1 MKYDTRK
8 QRRYMLW
15 CGHPIER
22 VREICRT
29 KQTSINILNS
39 INCDGRERKT
49 EMDRKYL
56 MSLQDAIENEIRKI
70 QEKHIRK
77 LFYEAKDLVSAA
89 YLLELG
95 NDFRKNFLKIVSIG
109 AVLESKFYTPESELR
124 NKEEYNMLLI
134 DEVIGLCDSY
144 VDDEEIII
152 RRKKNGKTN
161 W

>member
-8 QRRYMLW
+8 QRKYLLW
-15 CGHPIER
+15 GGHPLER
-22 VREICRT
+22 VREVCRN
-29 KQTSINILNS
+29 KQSVINRVSYNFS
-39 INCDGRERKT
+39 KKEKD

-56 MSLQDAIENEIRKI
+56 MSLQDSIESELRKI
-70 QEKHIRK
+70 EEKHIRA
-77 LFYEAKDLVSAA
+77 LFEDAKNLVSAA

-95 NDFRKNFLKIVSIG
+95 NDFRKNFLKIISIG
-109 AVLESKFYTPESELR
+109 AVLESKFYVPESEIR

-134 DEVIGLCDSY
+134 DEVIGLADSY
-144 VDDEEIII
+144 ADDEEIMI

>member
-1 MKYDTRK
+1 MRYDTRK

-15 CGHPIER
+15 GGHPLER
-22 VREICRT
+22 VREVCKM
-29 KQTSINILNS
+29 KQSVINRVDFNFS
-39 INCDGRERKT
+39 KKEKD

-56 MSLQDAIENEIRKI
+56 MSLQDSIEKEIRKI
-70 QEKHIRK
+70 EEKDIRK
-77 LFYEAKDLVSAA
+77 LFEDAKNLVSAA

-109 AVLESKFYTPESELR
+109 SVLEDKFYTADSELR
-124 NKEEYNMLLI
+124 NNEKYDMLLI
-134 DEVIGLCDSY
+134 DETIGLADSY

>member
-15 CGHPIER
+15 GGHPLER
-22 VREICRT
+22 VREVCKN
-29 KQTSINILNS
+29 KQSVINRVGFNFS
-39 INCDGRERKT
+39 KKEKD

-56 MSLQDAIENEIRKI
+56 MSLQDSIEKEIRKI
-70 QEKHIRK
+70 EEKHIRA
-77 LFYEAKDLVSAA
+77 LFEDAKNLVSAA

-109 AVLESKFYTPESELR
+109 AVLESKFYTPESEIR
-124 NKEEYNMLLI
+124 NIERYNMLLI

-144 VDDEEIII
+144 IDDEEITI
-152 RRKKNGKTN
+152 RRKKHAKVN

>member
-15 CGHPIER
+15 GGHPLER
-22 VREICRT
+22 VREVCKI
-29 KQTSINILNS
+29 KQSVINRVGFNFS
-39 INCDGRERKT
+39 KKEKD

-56 MSLQDAIENEIRKI
+56 MSLQDSIEKELRKI
-70 QEKHIRK
+70 EEKHIRV
-77 LFYEAKDLVSAA
+77 LFEDAKNLVSAA

-109 AVLESKFYTPESELR
+109 AVLESKFYTPESEIR
-124 NKEEYNMLLI
+124 NIERYNMLLI

-144 VDDEEIII
+144 IDDEEITI
-152 RRKKNGKTN
+152 RRKKHAKTN

>member
-15 CGHPIER
+15 GGHPLER
-22 VREICRT
+22 VREVCKN
-29 KQTSINILNS
+29 KQSVINRVGYNFS
-39 INCDGRERKT
+39 KKEKD

-56 MSLQDAIENEIRKI
+56 MSLQDSIEKELHKI
-70 QEKHIRK
+70 EEKHIRV
-77 LFYEAKDLVSAA
+77 LFEDAKNLVSAA

-109 AVLESKFYTPESELR
+109 AVLESKFYTPESEIR
-124 NKEEYNMLLI
+124 NIERYNMLLI

-144 VDDEEIII
+144 IDDEEITI
-152 RRKKNGKTN
+152 RRKKHAKTN

>member
-15 CGHPIER
+15 GGHPLER
-22 VREICRT
+22 VREVCKN
-29 KQTSINILNS
+29 KQSVINRVKFNFS
-39 INCDGRERKT
+39 KKEKDD
-49 EMDRKYL
+49 MDRKYL
-56 MSLQDAIENEIRKI
+56 MSLQDSIEKEIRKI
-70 QEKHIRK
+70 EEKDIRK
-77 LFYEAKDLVSAA
+77 LFEDAKNLVSAA

-95 NDFRKNFLKIVSIG
+95 NDFRKNFLKIVSLGSI
-109 AVLESKFYTPESELR
+109 LEDKFYAANPELR
-124 NKEEYNMLLI
+124 NNEKYNMLLI
-134 DEVIGLCDSY
+134 DETIGLADSY

>member
-8 QRRYMLW
+8 FRRYMLW
-15 CGHPIER
+15 AGHPLER
-22 VREICRT
+22 IREVCKN
-29 KQTSINILNS
+29 KQSVINRVDYS
-39 INCDGRERKT
+39 FSKREKD

-56 MSLQDAIENEIRKI
+56 MSLQDSIEKELRKI
-70 QEKHIRK
+70 EEKHIRV
-77 LFYEAKDLVSAA
+77 LFEDAKNLVSAA

-109 AVLESKFYTPESELR
+109 AVLESKFYTPESEIR
-124 NKEEYNMLLI
+124 NIERYNMLLI

-144 VDDEEIII
+144 IDDEEITI
-152 RRKKNGKTN
+152 RRKKHAKVN

>member
-15 CGHPIER
+15 GGHPLER
-22 VREICRT
+22 VREVCKN
-29 KQTSINILNS
+29 KQSVINRVGYNFS
-39 INCDGRERKT
+39 KKEKD

-56 MSLQDAIENEIRKI
+56 MSLQDSIEKELRKI
-70 QEKHIRK
+70 EEKHIRV
-77 LFYEAKDLVSAA
+77 LFEDAKNLVSAA

-109 AVLESKFYTPESELR
+109 AVLESKFYTPESEIR
-124 NKEEYNMLLI
+124 NIERYNMLLI

-144 VDDEEIII
+144 IDDEEITI
-152 RRKKNGKTN
+152 RRKKHAKTN

>member
-15 CGHPIER
+15 GGHPLER
-22 VREICRT
+22 VREVCKN
-29 KQTSINILNS
+29 KQSVINRVKFNFS
-39 INCDGRERKT
+39 KKEKD

-56 MSLQDAIENEIRKI
+56 MSLQDSIEKEIRKI
-70 QEKHIRK
+70 QEKDIRK

-109 AVLESKFYTPESELR
+109 AVLESKFYTPESELK
-124 NKEEYNMLLI
+124 NNEKYNMLLI

-144 VDDEEIII
+144 VDDETITI
-152 RRKKNGKTN
+152 RRAKNVKVN

>member
-15 CGHPIER
+15 GGHPLER
-22 VREICRT
+22 VREVCKN
-29 KQTSINILNS
+29 KQSVINRVDFNFS
-39 INCDGRERKT
+39 KKEKDD
-49 EMDRKYL
+49 MDRKYL
-56 MSLQDAIENEIRKI
+56 MSLQDSIEKEIRKI
-70 QEKHIRK
+70 EEKYIRV
-77 LFYEAKDLVSAA
+77 LFEDAKNLVSAA

-109 AVLESKFYTPESELR
+109 AVLESKFYTAESEIR
-124 NKEEYNMLLI
+124 NIERYNMLLI

-144 VDDEEIII
+144 IDDEEITI
-152 RRKKNGKTN
+152 RRKKHAKVN

>member
-15 CGHPIER
+15 GGHPLER
-22 VREICRT
+22 VREVCKN
-29 KQTSINILNS
+29 KQSVINRVDFNFS
-39 INCDGRERKT
+39 KKEKD

-56 MSLQDAIENEIRKI
+56 MSLQDSIEKELHKI
-70 QEKHIRK
+70 EEKHIRV
-77 LFYEAKDLVSAA
+77 LFEDAKNLVSAA

-109 AVLESKFYTPESELR
+109 AVLESKFYTPESEIR
-124 NKEEYNMLLI
+124 NIERYNMLLI
-134 DEVIGLCDSY
+134 DETIGLADSY

>member
-1 MKYDTRK
+1 MRYDTRK

-15 CGHPIER
+15 GGHPLER
-22 VREICRT
+22 VREVCKN
-29 KQTSINILNS
+29 KQSVINRVDFNFS
-39 INCDGRERKT
+39 KKEKD

-56 MSLQDAIENEIRKI
+56 MSLQDSIEKEIRKI
-70 QEKHIRK
+70 EEKHIRV
-77 LFYEAKDLVSAA
+77 LFEDAKNLVSAA

-109 AVLESKFYTPESELR
+109 AVLESKFYTPESEIR
-124 NKEEYNMLLI
+124 NIERYNMLLI

-144 VDDEEIII
+144 IDDEEITI
-152 RRKKNGKTN
+152 RRKKHAKTN